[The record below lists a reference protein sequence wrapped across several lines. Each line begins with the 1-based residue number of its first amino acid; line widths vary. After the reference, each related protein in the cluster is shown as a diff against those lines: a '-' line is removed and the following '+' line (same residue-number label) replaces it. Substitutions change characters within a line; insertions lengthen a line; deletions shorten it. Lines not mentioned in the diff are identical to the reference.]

1 MIDCSRPLHLN
12 PPPAIFLA
20 DGSKLPAI
28 FECDEFD
35 GQLRIVTR
43 KETC

>member
-20 DGSKLPAI
+20 DDSKLPVI